1 MRNKMI
7 NSFGDLNF
15 KSYNSNSK
23 NKLNKSPTFRIYI
36 LLFTFIFA
44 FIVIGT
50 QMVLMAINPI
60 SISDDRKVNLNNKF
74 DRKDIIDKNGVLLAT
89 NVKVNSLYAHPSE
102 IINKEKVINSLLKIF
117 PDSDKEN
124 LIKKL
129 YSNKPFVWLRKTI
142 SPEQQ
147 NLVKDIGQPGLYFGP
162 REMRIYPNGTSA
174 AHILGG
180 TRYGLESVDSAEIL
194 GTAGVE
200 LFYNKKLSNEDNPL
214 EPLQLSIDIKIQALV
229 EEILENGIKLMGA
242 KGGSVIL
249 MDSKTGEIMSL
260 ASFPKF
266 NPNLRPRNLFK
277 NDPSNSPIFNRAVQ
291 GIYELGSV
299 FKIFPVALGL
309 DTKLIETDTKF
320 NTHNPIRIS
329 GRTISDHKYFGP
341 NLTVEDII
349 IKSSNIGTVRIA
361 QKIGSNN
368 LKKFYEDLG
377 LLDSTTLELPETKG
391 TKPQQPKKWKNL
403 ETATASYGHGI
414 AVSPVHLATAY
425 SILVNGGVKIKPSI
439 IKQTKPNMQT
449 DKIISESTSKEVR
462 LILEKVVTKGTA
474 RDSDFGGYGVGGKTG
489 TAEKPNPIEGGYYEN
504 KVISTFASVFPISTG
519 KFVMVVTLDEPE
531 NNFGSESYRYASKT
545 AVPVAA
551 KIISRVAPLL
561 NLVKQ

>member
-1 MRNKMI
+1 MV

-15 KSYNSNSK
+15 KSYNSNLK

-117 PDSDKEN
+117 PESDKEN

-277 NDPSNSPIFNRAVQ
+277 SDPSNSPIFNRAVQ

-309 DTKLIETDTKF
+309 DTKLIETNTKF

-489 TAEKPNPIEGGYYEN
+489 TAEKPNPVEGGYYEN

-519 KFVMVVTLDEPE
+519 KFVIVVTLDEPE

>member
-1 MRNKMI
+1 MV

-15 KSYNSNSK
+15 KSYNSNLK

-36 LLFTFIFA
+36 LLFTFIFG

-200 LFYNKKLSNEDNPL
+200 LFYNKKLSIEDNPL

-425 SILVNGGVKIKPSI
+425 SILVNGGVKINPSI

>member
-1 MRNKMI
+1 MI

-15 KSYNSNSK
+15 KSYNSNLK

-74 DRKDIIDKNGVLLAT
+74 DRKDIIDTNGVLLAT

-425 SILVNGGVKIKPSI
+425 SILVNGGVKINPSI

-489 TAEKPNPIEGGYYEN
+489 TAEKPNPVEGGYYEN

-561 NLVKQ
+561 NLVKR

>member
-1 MRNKMI
+1 MI
-7 NSFGDLNF
+7 NSFEDLNF
-15 KSYNSNSK
+15 KSYNNNLK

-102 IINKEKVINSLLKIF
+102 IINKEKVINSLVKIF
-117 PDSDKEN
+117 PDFDKEN

-180 TRYGLESVDSAEIL
+180 TRYGLESVENAEIL

-200 LFYNKKLSNEDNPL
+200 LFYNKQLSNKDNPL

-291 GIYELGSV
+291 GVYELGSV
-299 FKIFPVALGL
+299 FKIFPVAQGL

-425 SILVNGGVKIKPSI
+425 SILVNGGVKINPSI
-439 IKQTKPNMQT
+439 IKQTKQNMQT
-449 DKIISESTSKEVR
+449 DKIISENTSKEIR

-519 KFVMVVTLDEPE
+519 KFVIVVTLDEPE

>member
-1 MRNKMI
+1 MV
-7 NSFGDLNF
+7 NSFGDSNF
-15 KSYNSNSK
+15 NSYNSNLK

-36 LLFTFIFA
+36 LLFTFIFG

-117 PDSDKEN
+117 PESDKEN

-200 LFYNKKLSNEDNPL
+200 LFYNKQLSNRDNPL

-277 NDPSNSPIFNRAVQ
+277 TDPSNSPIFNRAVQ

-414 AVSPVHLATAY
+414 AISPVHLATAY
-425 SILVNGGVKIKPSI
+425 SILVNGGLKINPSI
-439 IKQTKPNMQT
+439 IKQTKQNMQT
-449 DKIISESTSKEVR
+449 DKIISEITSKEVR

-551 KIISRVAPLL
+551 KIISRIAPLL

>member
-1 MRNKMI
+1 MV

-15 KSYNSNSK
+15 KSYNSNLK

-74 DRKDIIDKNGVLLAT
+74 DRKDIIDINGVLLAT

-117 PDSDKEN
+117 PDTEKEN

-200 LFYNKKLSNEDNPL
+200 LFYNKQLSNKDNPL

-368 LKKFYEDLG
+368 IKKFYEDLG

-425 SILVNGGVKIKPSI
+425 SILVNGGVKINPSI

-519 KFVMVVTLDEPE
+519 KFVIVVTLDEPE

>member
-1 MRNKMI
+1 MI

-15 KSYNSNSK
+15 KSYNSNLK

-74 DRKDIIDKNGVLLAT
+74 DRKDIIDTNGVLLAT

-102 IINKEKVINSLLKIF
+102 IIDKEKVVNSLIKIF
-117 PDSDKEN
+117 PDSDIEN
-124 LIKKL
+124 LIKKI
-129 YSNKPFVWLRKTI
+129 YGNKPFVWLRKTI
-142 SPEQQ
+142 SPEQE

-180 TRYGLESVDSAEIL
+180 TRYGLESVDSAEII

-200 LFYNKKLSNEDNPL
+200 LFYNKKLSDTDNRL
-214 EPLQLSIDIKIQALV
+214 ESLQLSIDIKIQALI

-425 SILVNGGVKIKPSI
+425 SILVNGGVKINPSI

-519 KFVMVVTLDEPE
+519 KFVMIVTLDESE

>member
-1 MRNKMI
+1 MV
-7 NSFGDLNF
+7 NSLGDLNF

-23 NKLNKSPTFRIYI
+23 NKLNKSPIFRIYI

-74 DRKDIIDKNGVLLAT
+74 DRKDIIDTNGVLLAT

-425 SILVNGGVKIKPSI
+425 SILVNGGVKINPSI

-561 NLVKQ
+561 NLVKR

>member
-1 MRNKMI
+1 MV

-15 KSYNSNSK
+15 KSYNSNLK

-50 QMVLMAINPI
+50 QMVLMAINPT

-74 DRKDIIDKNGVLLAT
+74 DRKDIIDTNGVLLAT

-180 TRYGLESVDSAEIL
+180 TRYGLESVNSAEIL

-425 SILVNGGVKIKPSI
+425 SILVNGGVKINPSI

>member
-1 MRNKMI
+1 MV

-15 KSYNSNSK
+15 KSYNSNLK

-60 SISDDRKVNLNNKF
+60 SISDDREVNLNNKF
-74 DRKDIIDKNGVLLAT
+74 DRKDIIDTNGVLLAT

-117 PDSDKEN
+117 PESDKEN

-299 FKIFPVALGL
+299 FKIFPVAVGL

-414 AVSPVHLATAY
+414 AISPVHLATAY
-425 SILVNGGVKIKPSI
+425 SILVNGGVKINPTI
-439 IKQTKPNMQT
+439 LKQTKPNMQT

>member
-1 MRNKMI
+1 MV

-15 KSYNSNSK
+15 KSYNSNLK

-561 NLVKQ
+561 NLVKR

>member
-1 MRNKMI
+1 MV

-15 KSYNSNSK
+15 KSYNSNLK

-102 IINKEKVINSLLKIF
+102 IINKEKVIHSLLNIF

-162 REMRIYPNGTSA
+162 RKMRIYPNGTSA

-425 SILVNGGVKIKPSI
+425 SILVNGGVKINPTI

-551 KIISRVAPLL
+551 KIISRIAPLL

>member
-1 MRNKMI
+1 MV

-15 KSYNSNSK
+15 KSYNSNLK

-200 LFYNKKLSNEDNPL
+200 LFYNKQLSNKDNPL

-425 SILVNGGVKIKPSI
+425 SILVNGGVKINPTI
-439 IKQTKPNMQT
+439 LKQTKPNMQT

>member
-1 MRNKMI
+1 MI

-15 KSYNSNSK
+15 KSYNSNLK

-74 DRKDIIDKNGVLLAT
+74 DRKDIIDTNGVLLAT

-200 LFYNKKLSNEDNPL
+200 LFYNKKLSIEDNPL

-425 SILVNGGVKIKPSI
+425 SILVNGGVKINPTI

>member
-1 MRNKMI
+1 MV
-7 NSFGDLNF
+7 NSFGYLNF
-15 KSYNSNSK
+15 KSYNSNLK

-74 DRKDIIDKNGVLLAT
+74 DRKDIIDTNGVLLAT

-117 PDSDKEN
+117 PESDKEN

-425 SILVNGGVKIKPSI
+425 SILVNGGVKINPSI

>member
-1 MRNKMI
+1 MV
-7 NSFGDLNF
+7 NSFGDSNF
-15 KSYNSNSK
+15 KSYNSNLK

-60 SISDDRKVNLNNKF
+60 SISDERKVNLNNKF

-102 IINKEKVINSLLKIF
+102 IINKEKVINSFLKIF

-329 GRTISDHKYFGP
+329 GRKISDHKYFGP

-425 SILVNGGVKIKPSI
+425 SILVNGGVKINPSI

>member
-1 MRNKMI
+1 MV
-7 NSFGDLNF
+7 NSLGDLNF

-23 NKLNKSPTFRIYI
+23 NKLNKSPIFRIYI

-60 SISDDRKVNLNNKF
+60 SIRDDRKVNLNNKF
-74 DRKDIIDKNGVLLAT
+74 DRKDIIDTNGVLLAT

-180 TRYGLESVDSAEIL
+180 TRYGLESVNSAEIL

>member
-1 MRNKMI
+1 MV

-15 KSYNSNSK
+15 KSYNSNLK

-74 DRKDIIDKNGVLLAT
+74 DRKDIIDTNGVLLAT

-102 IINKEKVINSLLKIF
+102 IINKEKVIHSLLKIF

-309 DTKLIETDTKF
+309 DTKLIETNTKF

-425 SILVNGGVKIKPSI
+425 SILVNGGVKINPTI

-474 RDSDFGGYGVGGKTG
+474 KDSDFGGYGVGGKTG
-489 TAEKPNPIEGGYYEN
+489 TAEKPNPVEGGYYEN

>member
-1 MRNKMI
+1 MV

-15 KSYNSNSK
+15 KSYNSNLK

-74 DRKDIIDKNGVLLAT
+74 DRKDIIDTNGVLLAT

-117 PDSDKEN
+117 PDSDKKN

-377 LLDSTTLELPETKG
+377 LLDSTTLQLPETKG

-425 SILVNGGVKIKPSI
+425 SILVNGGVKINPSI

-551 KIISRVAPLL
+551 KIISRIAPLL

>member
-1 MRNKMI
+1 MV

-15 KSYNSNSK
+15 KSYNSNLK

-117 PDSDKEN
+117 PESDKEN

-200 LFYNKKLSNEDNPL
+200 LFYNKQLSNRDNPL

-425 SILVNGGVKIKPSI
+425 SILVNGGVKINPSI

>member
-1 MRNKMI
+1 MI

-74 DRKDIIDKNGVLLAT
+74 DRKDIIDTNGVLLAT

-425 SILVNGGVKIKPSI
+425 SILVNGGVKINPTI

-489 TAEKPNPIEGGYYEN
+489 TAEKPNPVEGGYYEN

-561 NLVKQ
+561 NLVKR

>member
-1 MRNKMI
+1 MI

-60 SISDDRKVNLNNKF
+60 SINDDSKVNLNNKF

-200 LFYNKKLSNEDNPL
+200 LFYNQKLSNEDNPL

-489 TAEKPNPIEGGYYEN
+489 TAEKPNPVEGGYYEN

>member
-1 MRNKMI
+1 MI
-7 NSFGDLNF
+7 NSSEDLNF
-15 KSYNSNSK
+15 KSYNSNFK

-117 PDSDKEN
+117 PESDKEN

-200 LFYNKKLSNEDNPL
+200 LFYNKQLSNTDNPL

-425 SILVNGGVKIKPSI
+425 SILVNGGVKINPSI

-519 KFVMVVTLDEPE
+519 KFVIVVTLDEPE

-561 NLVKQ
+561 NLVRR

>member
-1 MRNKMI
+1 MV

-74 DRKDIIDKNGVLLAT
+74 DRKDIIDTNGVLLAT

-425 SILVNGGVKIKPSI
+425 SILVNGGVKINPSI

>member
-1 MRNKMI
+1 MI

-50 QMVLMAINPI
+50 QMVLMAINPT

-74 DRKDIIDKNGVLLAT
+74 DRKDIIDTNGVLLAT

-117 PDSDKEN
+117 PDPDKEN

-425 SILVNGGVKIKPSI
+425 SILVNGGVKINPSI

-519 KFVMVVTLDEPE
+519 KFVIVVTLDEPE

-561 NLVKQ
+561 NLVKK

>member
-1 MRNKMI
+1 
-7 NSFGDLNF
+7 
-15 KSYNSNSK
+15 
-23 NKLNKSPTFRIYI
+23 
-36 LLFTFIFA
+36 
-44 FIVIGT
+44 
-50 QMVLMAINPI
+50 
-60 SISDDRKVNLNNKF
+60 
-74 DRKDIIDKNGVLLAT
+74 
-89 NVKVNSLYAHPSE
+89 
-102 IINKEKVINSLLKIF
+102 
-117 PDSDKEN
+117 
-124 LIKKL
+124 
-129 YSNKPFVWLRKTI
+129 
-142 SPEQQ
+142 
-147 NLVKDIGQPGLYFGP
+147 
-162 REMRIYPNGTSA
+162 MRIYPNGTSA

-200 LFYNKKLSNEDNPL
+200 LFYDKKLSNKDNPL
-214 EPLQLSIDIKIQALV
+214 VPLQLSIDIKIQALV

-277 NDPSNSPIFNRAVQ
+277 DDPSNSPIFNRAVQ

-309 DTKLIETDTKF
+309 DTKLIKTDTKF

-368 LKKFYEDLG
+368 LKKFYENLG

-425 SILVNGGVKIKPSI
+425 SILVNGGVKINPTI
-439 IKQTKPNMQT
+439 IKQTKQNMQT
-449 DKIISESTSKEVR
+449 DKIISENTSKEIR
-462 LILEKVVTKGTA
+462 LILEKVVTQGTA

-504 KVISTFASVFPISTG
+504 KVISTFASIFPISTG

-561 NLVKQ
+561 NLVKK

>member
-1 MRNKMI
+1 MV
-7 NSFGDLNF
+7 NSLGDLNF

-60 SISDDRKVNLNNKF
+60 SIRDDRKVNLNNKF
-74 DRKDIIDKNGVLLAT
+74 DRKDIIDTNGVLLAT

-349 IKSSNIGTVRIA
+349 IKSSNIGTVRIT

-489 TAEKPNPIEGGYYEN
+489 TAEKPNPVEGGYYEN

>member
-1 MRNKMI
+1 MV

-15 KSYNSNSK
+15 KSYNSNLK

-74 DRKDIIDKNGVLLAT
+74 DRKDIIDTNGVLLAT

-117 PDSDKEN
+117 PDSDKKN
-124 LIKKL
+124 LIRKL

-309 DTKLIETDTKF
+309 DTKLIETNTKF

-425 SILVNGGVKIKPSI
+425 SILVNGGVKINPSI

-519 KFVMVVTLDEPE
+519 KFVMIVTLDEPE

>member
-1 MRNKMI
+1 MV
-7 NSFGDLNF
+7 NSLGDSNF
-15 KSYNSNSK
+15 KSYNSNLK

-162 REMRIYPNGTSA
+162 REMRIYPNGKSA
-174 AHILGG
+174 SHILGG

-425 SILVNGGVKIKPSI
+425 SILVNGGVKINPSI

>member
-1 MRNKMI
+1 MVN
-7 NSFGDLNF
+7 NFEDLNF
-15 KSYNSNSK
+15 KSYNSNLK
-23 NKLNKSPTFRIYI
+23 NKLNKSPTFRIYT

-117 PDSDKEN
+117 PESDKEN

-162 REMRIYPNGTSA
+162 REMRIYPNGKSA
-174 AHILGG
+174 SHILGG

-249 MDSKTGEIMSL
+249 MNSKTGEIISL

-368 LKKFYEDLG
+368 LKKFYKDLG

-425 SILVNGGVKIKPSI
+425 SILVNGGVKINPSI
-439 IKQTKPNMQT
+439 IKQTKLNMQT

-489 TAEKPNPIEGGYYEN
+489 TAEKPNPIKGGYYEN

>member
-1 MRNKMI
+1 MV

-15 KSYNSNSK
+15 KSYNSNLK

-74 DRKDIIDKNGVLLAT
+74 DRKDIIDTNGVLLAT

-309 DTKLIETDTKF
+309 DTKLIETNTKF

-425 SILVNGGVKIKPSI
+425 SILVNGGVKINPSI
-439 IKQTKPNMQT
+439 IKQTKTNMQT

>member
-1 MRNKMI
+1 MV
-7 NSFGDLNF
+7 NSFGYLNF
-15 KSYNSNSK
+15 KSYNSNLK

-44 FIVIGT
+44 FIVIGI

-425 SILVNGGVKIKPSI
+425 SILVNGGLKINPSI

-561 NLVKQ
+561 NLVKR

>member
-1 MRNKMI
+1 MV
-7 NSFGDLNF
+7 NSFGDSNF
-15 KSYNSNSK
+15 KSYNSNLK

-50 QMVLMAINPI
+50 QMVLMAINPT

-74 DRKDIIDKNGVLLAT
+74 DRKDIIDTNGVLLAT

-117 PDSDKEN
+117 PDSDKKN
-124 LIKKL
+124 LIRKL

-414 AVSPVHLATAY
+414 AVSTVHLATAY

-561 NLVKQ
+561 NLVKR